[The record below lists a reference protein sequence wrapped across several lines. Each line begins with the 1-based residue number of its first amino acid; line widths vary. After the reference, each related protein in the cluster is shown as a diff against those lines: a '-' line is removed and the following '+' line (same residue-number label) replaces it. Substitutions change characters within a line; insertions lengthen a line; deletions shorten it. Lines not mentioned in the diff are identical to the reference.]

1 MSVVNETYSR
11 ACTEVIEILNNMCDE
26 DRQKIPS
33 ELLIEL
39 ENNSDKEYEFSLD
52 YSKELTEQIL
62 LPETRAMLY
71 SLFVDYLATKQKRR
85 EYRENERKRML
96 KLEDEKR
103 KKYSPDNIFGNNK
116 VETSEEKMLIVKPK
130 ETILDKIIKFI
141 KSLFS

>member
-26 DRQKIPS
+26 DRTKIPS

-52 YSKELTEQIL
+52 YSKELTEQVL
-62 LPETRAMLY
+62 LPETRAILY
-71 SLFVDYLATKQKRR
+71 NLFVDYLATKQKRR

-116 VETSEEKMLIVKPK
+116 KEILEEKSLIVKPK

-141 KSLFS
+141 KNLFS